1 MKIKSTE
8 LGSTWF
14 KILYVQSVI
23 SHVAIICTQLEVLPG
38 EALECFVSV
47 GQGSRMNIS
56 IRVDYLDGS
65 KNENMFNGGKS
76 IRTG

>member
-1 MKIKSTE
+1 MKIVPTE

-23 SHVAIICTQLEVLPG
+23 SHVAILCMQLEALPG

-56 IRVDYLDGS
+56 IRVDYSDGS
-65 KNENMFNGGKS
+65 KNENTFSGGKS
-76 IRTG
+76 IRTS